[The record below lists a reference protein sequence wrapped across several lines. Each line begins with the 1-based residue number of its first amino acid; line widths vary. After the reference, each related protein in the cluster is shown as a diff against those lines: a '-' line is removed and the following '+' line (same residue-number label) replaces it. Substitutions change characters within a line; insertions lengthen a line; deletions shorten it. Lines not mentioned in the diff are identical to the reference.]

1 LARGELEVQGWTC
14 FVPFEV
20 YSGMTQTR
28 PPAKLTS
35 VEIERLAGLG
45 TKEPE
50 ALTDKQTQ
58 KVCASVLRHI
68 QEQKKLPKKG

>member
-1 LARGELEVQGWTC
+1 M
-14 FVPFEV
+14 P
-20 YSGMTQTR
+20 QTR

-45 TKEPE
+45 TKEPG

-68 QEQKKLPKKG
+68 QEQKKLARKS